1 MNKLTKKEKPYDE
14 DEDST
19 LDIHPSGTTDW
30 RKENIDEYDVENVD
44 DIKEFVQFIREYVK
58 QLDRPLDPIPLPVN
72 VNNAGRLALPS
83 VTTTFFPS
91 NGVFN

>member
-1 MNKLTKKEKPYDE
+1 MISMIKQDE
-14 DEDST
+14 
-19 LDIHPSGTTDW
+19 
-30 RKENIDEYDVENVD
+30 
-44 DIKEFVQFIREYVK
+44 EYVK

-83 VTTTFFPS
+83 VTTTFFPP